1 MGQSK
6 KKTSR
11 FRLKKM
17 KKILIIGG
25 GAMGSAFTVPCLE
38 NNNIVT
44 ITEPYSKTFIKNLS
58 SKNKFHSA
66 LKINL
71 PKKLKFRKFSSNLLN
86 EKYDLIVIALSLSGI
101 DFIGKQLENLNIKSP
116 ILVLTKGLKYEK
128 KSKRILTIS
137 EQLKKNYNVSNLS
150 VLKGPCLAKELARKN
165 QTSVV
170 IANKNIKIA
179 KSIGKFIS
187 TEYYLTEYSK
197 DVVGVEVCSAIKNI
211 YSMIIGAGQSLNS
224 SSNLFQKSI
233 LEMKY
238 LIKYFKGKDETIL
251 GLSGVGD
258 LYVSAAGGRNSKM
271 GSYLGKGFTFKSA
284 KKRFMPKDTVEG
296 EQLAREIGPYIL
308 KKIDKKKIPL
318 MTNLLRAI
326 LNNKKL
332 KVS

>member
-1 MGQSK
+1 
-6 KKTSR
+6 
-11 FRLKKM
+11 M
-17 KKILIIGG
+17 KNILIIGG
-25 GAMGSAFTVPCLE
+25 GAMGSAFTIPCID
-38 NNNIVT
+38 NKNRVT
-44 ITEPYSKTFIKNLS
+44 ITEPYSKIFIKNLS

-71 PKKLKFRKFSSNLLN
+71 SKKLKFRKFSSDLLN
-86 EKYDLIVIALSLSGI
+86 EKFDLIVIALSLSGI
-101 DFIGKQLENLNIKSP
+101 DFIGKQLKNLRVKSP

-128 KSKRILTIS
+128 KNKRILTIS
-137 EQLKKNYNVSNLS
+137 EQLIKNYNASNVS

-170 IANKNIKIA
+170 IANKDIKIA
-179 KSIGKFIS
+179 KSIGKIIS
-187 TEYYLTEYSK
+187 TKYYLTEYSK
-197 DVVGVEVCSAIKNI
+197 DVAGIEVSSAIKNI

-238 LIKYFKGKDETIL
+238 LIKYFKGKDETIS
-251 GLSGVGD
+251 GLAGVGD

-284 KKRFMPKDTVEG
+284 KRRFMPKDTIEG
-296 EQLAREIGPYIL
+296 EQLAREIAPFIL
-308 KKIDKKKIPL
+308 KKINKKKIPL
-318 MTNLLRAI
+318 MVYLLKAI

-332 KVS
+332 KII

>member
-1 MGQSK
+1 
-6 KKTSR
+6 
-11 FRLKKM
+11 M
-17 KKILIIGG
+17 KNILIIGG
-25 GAMGSAFTVPCLE
+25 GAMGSAFTIPCID
-38 NNNIVT
+38 NKNRVT

-71 PKKLKFRKFSSNLLN
+71 SKKLKFRKFSRDLFN
-86 EKYDLIVIALSLSGI
+86 EKFDLIVIALSLSGI
-101 DFIGKQLENLNIKSP
+101 DFIGKQLKNLRVKSP

-128 KSKRILTIS
+128 KDKRIWTIS
-137 EQLKKNYNVSNLS
+137 EQLIKNYNASNVS

-179 KSIGKFIS
+179 KSIGKMIS
-187 TEYYLTEYSK
+187 TRYYLTEYSK
-197 DVVGVEVCSAIKNI
+197 DVAGIEVSSAIKNI

-238 LIKYFKGKDETIL
+238 LIKYFKGKEETIS
-251 GLSGVGD
+251 GLAGVGD

-284 KKRFMPKDTVEG
+284 KKRFMPKDTIEG
-296 EQLAREIGPYIL
+296 EQLAREIAPFIL
-308 KKIDKKKIPL
+308 KKINKKKIPL
-318 MTNLLRAI
+318 MIYLLKAI

-332 KVS
+332 KIT

>member
-38 NNNIVT
+38 NNNSVT

-71 PKKLKFRKFSSNLLN
+71 PKKLKFRKFSSILLN
-86 EKYDLIVIALSLSGI
+86 EKFDLIVIALSLSGI
-101 DFIGKQLENLNIKSP
+101 DFIGKQLKSLNIKSP

-170 IANKNIKIA
+170 IANRNIKIA

-187 TEYYLTEYSK
+187 TKYYLTEYSK

-308 KKIDKKKIPL
+308 KKIDKKRIPL